1 MLLVAVDGR
10 QAGYSA
16 GMSLRELA
24 TLMRALGAR
33 DAINLDGGGSTTLV
47 VADPRA
53 SGALHIANHP
63 SDAAGERAVG
73 DALAVVRRA
82 HCER

>member
-1 MLLVAVDGR
+1 MLVAVDGR
-10 QAGYSA
+10 QPGYSA

-47 VADPRA
+47 SADPHA
-53 SGALHIANHP
+53 AGALRTANHP
-63 SDAAGERAVG
+63 SDAGGERAVG

-82 HCER
+82 SCRQ